1 MTIFISKKQ
10 PILIPNID
18 IYSFLFQPNEFNTTR
33 SPDRPLL
40 IDGISGK
47 SLTFNQARFM
57 SGRLAVG
64 WNETVGLAKGDVVA
78 VFAPNQYDH
87 AVLYFSLLAAQCTV
101 TPGNPN
107 YTEVEFNHQV
117 HKSEAKAIVTVPELL
132 PVLLKVAA
140 KNNIP
145 RNRVFLFGDHAVDC
159 IQPFSSIAAPARQVR
174 IPLQGLVDG
183 DDVAFICFSSGTTG
197 VAKGV
202 MLTHRNFVSQ
212 MIMVTDF
219 EQTDANQKDD
229 VIIGFLPFFHIFGLT
244 TLVLRAFYSNTPVVI
259 VPKYDLELVCQ
270 LIEKYKVT
278 QGPIV
283 PPVAVHLAKND
294 VVLKYDLSSLRIISS
309 GAAPLGSEHID
320 ALNLRVKAPVRQG
333 YGMTETT
340 AGCIYQKVGVSPSG
354 STGVLVA
361 NMECKLVDEEGND
374 IRNTTELGPDQPGEI
389 FLRGPVIMK
398 GYLNDD
404 RANAETFTE
413 DGWMR
418 TGDVAKFDS
427 KSGEFFIIDR
437 IKELIKYKGYQVAP
451 AELEA
456 LLMSHE
462 AIADCCVIG
471 IYDSAQATELPRAYV
486 VLQPSIPKSD
496 ATAAMISKFVQDNV
510 ISYKKL
516 RGGVKFLDIIPKS
529 PSGKI
534 LRRVLRDA
542 AHEEEK
548 QQQLRGR
555 L

>member
-1 MTIFISKKQ
+1 MTIFTSKRQ
-10 PILIPNID
+10 PIPIPDID
-18 IYSFLFQPNEFNTTR
+18 IYSFLFRPNEFNTSR
-33 SPDRPLL
+33 SQDRPLL

-47 SLTFNQARFM
+47 SLTFKQARTI
-57 SGRLAVG
+57 SGQLATG
-64 WNETVGLAKGDVVA
+64 WKENVGLKKGDVVA

-117 HKSEAKAIVTVPELL
+117 HKAQAKAIVTVPELL

-140 KNNIP
+140 RNNIP
-145 RNRVFLFGDHAVDC
+145 KDKIFLFGERAIDGV
-159 IQPFSSIAAPARQVR
+159 QPFSAIASKQVVQ
-174 IPLQGLVDG
+174 IPLQGVDSQ
-183 DDVAFICFSSGTTG
+183 DLAFICFSSGTTG

-202 MLTHRNFVSQ
+202 MLTHKNFVSQ

-229 VIIGFLPFFHIFGLT
+229 MIIGFLPFFHIFGLT
-244 TLVLRAFYSNTPVVI
+244 TLVLRAFYSNTPVVV

-283 PPVAVHLAKND
+283 PPVAVQLAKND

-320 ALNLRVKAPVRQG
+320 ALHLRVKAPVRQG
-333 YGMTETT
+333 YGLTETT
-340 AGCIYQKVGVSPSG
+340 AGCVYQRLGVSPSG

-361 NMECKLVDEEGND
+361 NMECKLVDEEGN
-374 IRNTTELGPDQPGEI
+374 GPDQPGEI
-389 FLRGPVIMK
+389 LMRGPVIMK

-404 RANAETFTE
+404 KANAETFTH

-427 KSGEFFIIDR
+427 KTGEFFIIDR

-456 LLMSHE
+456 LLMSHD
-462 AIADCCVIG
+462 AVADCCIIG
-471 IYDSAQATELPRAYV
+471 VYDSAQATELPRAYV
-486 VLQPSIPKSD
+486 VLQPSIPKTPAS
-496 ATAAMISKFVQDNV
+496 AAMISKFVEDNV

-516 RGGVKFLDIIPKS
+516 RGGVRFLDVIPKS

-534 LRRVLRDA
+534 LRRVLRDTVL
-542 AHEEEK
+542 EEEK
-548 QQQLRGR
+548 QQQQRGK

>member
-1 MTIFISKKQ
+1 MTIFTSKRQ
-10 PILIPNID
+10 PIPIPDID
-18 IYSFLFQPNEFNTTR
+18 IYSFLFRPNEFNTTR
-33 SPDRPLL
+33 SQDRPLL

-47 SLTFNQARFM
+47 SLTFKQVRTI
-57 SGRLAVG
+57 SGQLATG
-64 WNETVGLAKGDVVA
+64 WKENVGLKKGDVVA

-87 AVLYFSLLAAQCTV
+87 AVLYFSLLAAQCIL

-117 HKSEAKAIVTVPELL
+117 HKAQAKAIVTVPELL

-145 RNRVFLFGDHAVDC
+145 KDKIFLFGDRAIDGV
-159 IQPFSSIAAPARQVR
+159 QPFSAIASKQVVQ
-174 IPLQGLVDG
+174 IPLQGVDSQ
-183 DDVAFICFSSGTTG
+183 DLAFICFSSGTTG

-202 MLTHRNFVSQ
+202 MLTHKNFVSQ

-229 VIIGFLPFFHIFGLT
+229 MIIGFLPFFHIFGLT
-244 TLVLRAFYSNTPVVI
+244 TLVLRAFYSNTPVVV

-283 PPVAVHLAKND
+283 PPVAVQLAKNN

-320 ALNLRVKAPVRQG
+320 ALHLRVKAPVRQG
-333 YGMTETT
+333 YGLTETT
-340 AGCIYQKVGVSPSG
+340 AGCVYQRLGVSPSG

-361 NMECKLVDEEGND
+361 NMECKLVDEEGN
-374 IRNTTELGPDQPGEI
+374 ELGPDQPGEI
-389 FLRGPVIMK
+389 LMRGPVIMK

-404 RANAETFTE
+404 KANAETFTH

-427 KSGEFFIIDR
+427 QTGEFFIIDR

-456 LLMSHE
+456 LLMSHD
-462 AIADCCVIG
+462 AVADCCIIG
-471 IYDSAQATELPRAYV
+471 VYDSAQATELPRAYV
-486 VLQPSIPKSD
+486 VLQPSIPKTPAS
-496 ATAAMISKFVQDNV
+496 AAMISKFVEDNV

-516 RGGVKFLDIIPKS
+516 RGGVRFLDVIPKS

-542 AHEEEK
+542 VLEEEK
-548 QQQLRGR
+548 QQQQRGR

>member
-1 MTIFISKKQ
+1 MTIFTSKKQ
-10 PILIPNID
+10 PIAIPNID

-33 SPDRPLL
+33 SQDRPLL

-47 SLTFNQARFM
+47 SLTFKQVRTI
-57 SGRLAVG
+57 SGQLATG
-64 WNETVGLAKGDVVA
+64 WKENVGLKKGDVVA

-87 AVLYFSLLAAQCTV
+87 AVLYFSLIAAQCIV

-107 YTEVEFNHQV
+107 YTEAEFSHQV
-117 HKSEAKAIVTVPELL
+117 HKAEAKAIITVPELL

-145 RNRVFLFGDHAVDC
+145 KDKIFLFGDRAIDGV
-159 IQPFSSIAAPARQVR
+159 QPFSSIASKHVMQ
-174 IPLQGLVDG
+174 IPLQGVDG
-183 DDVAFICFSSGTTG
+183 EDLAFICFSSGTTG

-229 VIIGFLPFFHIFGLT
+229 MIIGFLPFFHIFGLT
-244 TLVLRAFYSNTPVVI
+244 TLVLRAFYSNTPVVV

-278 QGPIV
+278 HGPIV
-283 PPVAVHLAKND
+283 PPVAVQLAKND

-320 ALNLRVKAPVRQG
+320 ALHLRVKAPVRQG
-333 YGMTETT
+333 YGLTETT
-340 AGCIYQKVGVSPSG
+340 AGCVYQKLGVSPSG

-361 NMECKLVDEEGND
+361 NMECKLVDEEGN
-374 IRNTTELGPDQPGEI
+374 ELGPDQPGEI
-389 FLRGPVIMK
+389 LLRGPVIMK

-404 RANAETFTE
+404 KANAETFTH

-427 KSGEFFIIDR
+427 KTGEFFIIDR

-462 AIADCCVIG
+462 AVADCCIIG

-486 VLQPSIPKSD
+486 VLQPSIPKTP
-496 ATAAMISKFVQDNV
+496 ATAAMISKFVEDNV
-510 ISYKKL
+510 INYKRL
-516 RGGVKFLDIIPKS
+516 RGGVKFLDVIPKS

-542 AHEEEK
+542 VLEEEK
-548 QQQLRGR
+548 QQQLRGK

>member
-1 MTIFISKKQ
+1 MTIFTSKRQ
-10 PILIPNID
+10 PIPIPDID
-18 IYSFLFQPNEFNTTR
+18 IYSFLFRPNEFNTTR
-33 SPDRPLL
+33 SQDRPLL

-47 SLTFNQARFM
+47 SLTFKQARTI
-57 SGRLAVG
+57 SGQLATG
-64 WNETVGLAKGDVVA
+64 WKENVGLKKGDVVA

-117 HKSEAKAIVTVPELL
+117 HKAQAKAIITVPELL

-140 KNNIP
+140 KNSIP
-145 RNRVFLFGDHAVDC
+145 KDKIFLFGDRAIDGV
-159 IQPFSSIAAPARQVR
+159 QPFSAIASKQVMQ
-174 IPLQGLVDG
+174 IPIQGVDSQ
-183 DDVAFICFSSGTTG
+183 DLAFICFSSGTTG

-202 MLTHRNFVSQ
+202 MLTHKNFVSQ

-229 VIIGFLPFFHIFGLT
+229 MIIGFLPFFHIFGLT
-244 TLVLRAFYSNTPVVI
+244 TLVLRAFYSNTPVVV

-278 QGPIV
+278 HGPIV
-283 PPVAVHLAKND
+283 PPVAVQLAKND

-320 ALNLRVKAPVRQG
+320 ALHLRVKAPVRQG
-333 YGMTETT
+333 YGLTETT
-340 AGCIYQKVGVSPSG
+340 AGCVYQRLGVSPSG

-361 NMECKLVDEEGND
+361 NMECKLVDEEGN
-374 IRNTTELGPDQPGEI
+374 ELGPDQPGEI
-389 FLRGPVIMK
+389 LMRGPVIMK

-404 RANAETFTE
+404 KANAETFTH

-427 KSGEFFIIDR
+427 KTGEFFIIDR

-456 LLMSHE
+456 LLMSHD
-462 AIADCCVIG
+462 AVADCCVIG

-486 VLQPSIPKSD
+486 VLQPSVPKTPAS
-496 ATAAMISKFVQDNV
+496 ATMISKFVEDNV

-516 RGGVKFLDIIPKS
+516 RGGVQFLDVIPKS

-542 AHEEEK
+542 VLEEKK
-548 QQQLRGR
+548 QQQQRGK

>member
-1 MTIFISKKQ
+1 MTIFTSKRQ
-10 PILIPNID
+10 PIPIPDID
-18 IYSFLFQPNEFNTTR
+18 IYSFLFRPNEFNTTR
-33 SPDRPLL
+33 SQDRPLL

-47 SLTFNQARFM
+47 SLTFKQARTI
-57 SGRLAVG
+57 SGQLATG
-64 WNETVGLAKGDVVA
+64 WKENVGLKKGDVVA

-117 HKSEAKAIVTVPELL
+117 HKAQAKAIVTVPELL

-145 RNRVFLFGDHAVDC
+145 QNKIFLFGDRAVDGVR
-159 IQPFSSIAAPARQVR
+159 PFSAIASKQVVQ
-174 IPLQGLVDG
+174 IPLQGVDSQ
-183 DDVAFICFSSGTTG
+183 DLAFICFSSGTTG

-202 MLTHRNFVSQ
+202 MLTHKNFVSQ

-229 VIIGFLPFFHIFGLT
+229 MIIGFLPFFHIFGLT
-244 TLVLRAFYSNTPVVI
+244 TLVLRAFYSNTPVVV

-283 PPVAVHLAKND
+283 PPVAVQLAKND

-320 ALNLRVKAPVRQG
+320 ALHLRVKAPVRQG
-333 YGMTETT
+333 YGLTETT
-340 AGCIYQKVGVSPSG
+340 AGCVYQRLGVSPSG

-361 NMECKLVDEEGND
+361 NMECKLVDEEGN
-374 IRNTTELGPDQPGEI
+374 ELGPDQPGEI
-389 FLRGPVIMK
+389 LMRGPVIMK

-404 RANAETFTE
+404 KANAETFTH

-427 KSGEFFIIDR
+427 KTGEFFIIDR

-456 LLMSHE
+456 LLMSHD
-462 AIADCCVIG
+462 AVADCCIIG
-471 IYDSAQATELPRAYV
+471 VYDSAQATELPRAYV
-486 VLQPSIPKSD
+486 VLQPSVPKTPAS
-496 ATAAMISKFVQDNV
+496 AAMISKFVEDNV

-516 RGGVKFLDIIPKS
+516 RGGVRFLDVIPKS

-542 AHEEEK
+542 VLEEEK
-548 QQQLRGR
+548 QQQQRGK